1 MAARVMAVQTAI
13 SLVGA
18 AARGLIPSICAD
30 ASQYLSRKRIM
41 IKQPLQALA
50 GKASGKAAAVLRA
63 AAAQEAFRP
72 NDELL
77 AALDTGSD
85 GLDEQ
90 QIEAR
95 LHRDGPNEVSHEKPP
110 HWTLQLLRA
119 FKNPFIIVLLVL
131 AGVEL
136 ATDDSDLTGPIII
149 AVMVGVSV
157 LLSFS
162 QEYRSSRAAEKL
174 KAMVRNTATVTRR
187 ASDGHSEQVEVP
199 VVELV
204 AGDIVHL
211 GAGDMVPADLRL
223 LTAKDLF
230 ISQAILTGESL
241 PVEKSAPARVPA
253 PQQGQAHTYDNPLE
267 LPTVCYMGTNVV
279 SGTAS
284 AVVVAAGARSY
295 LGSLAH
301 SMSGQR
307 VQTSF
312 DRGVNSVSWLLIR
325 FMAVMVPVVF
335 LIQGFGKHN
344 WLEAFLFA
352 LSVAVGLTPEMLP
365 LIVTAN
371 LAKGALAMS
380 KRKVVVKRLNAIQN
394 FGAMDVLCTDKTGT
408 LTLDKIVLERHLDLD
423 GEESD
428 EALEYGY
435 LNSRFQTGLK
445 NLMDKAV
452 LEHRNLESAAM
463 RYRVVDEIPFDFQ
476 RRRMSVVVTDGSG
489 EHLLICKG
497 AVEEMLSTCAFARI
511 GEVIEPMTD
520 ERRREIK
527 AMTHRLNED
536 GLRVLVVAMRREPE
550 HEHPYSVAD
559 ESNLIAVGC
568 LAFLDPPK
576 DSAATAI
583 RALNHHGVEVK
594 VITGDNEAVTR
605 KICREVGLDVTH
617 SVQGREIEQLDD
629 AALDALVARVTVFAK
644 MSPLQ
649 KARVVRSL
657 QRLGHTV
664 GFLGDGINDAPALH
678 DADVGISV
686 DTATDIA
693 KESADIILL
702 EKNLMVLEEGV
713 IEGRITFGNI
723 IKYIKM
729 TASSNFGNVFSM
741 LVASVFLP
749 FLPLL
754 PLQILV
760 LNLLYDISQLSI
772 PFDRMDEDYLRK
784 PRKWD
789 AGDIGRFM
797 VWIGPV
803 SSIFDITTFVL
814 LWYMFGANSSA
825 HQSLFQSGWFIESL
839 LTQTLI
845 VHMIRTRR
853 IPFLQSVAAAPVLA
867 LTTAIILIG
876 LLVPYT
882 GIGAKIGMTT
892 LPPAF
897 FGWIALTVLTYAVL
911 TQLVKLVYMRRY
923 GRWL

>member
-1 MAARVMAVQTAI
+1 MNKQSNQTAA
-13 SLVGA
+13 VKAAGKGA
-18 AARGLIPSICAD
+18 AAVH
-30 ASQYLSRKRIM
+30 
-41 IKQPLQALA
+41 
-50 GKASGKAAAVLRA
+50 AVV
-63 AAAQEAFRP
+63 AQEAFRA

-77 AALDTGSD
+77 AALETTPA
-85 GLDEQ
+85 GLDEE

-110 HWTLQLLRA
+110 HWSRQLLRA

-131 AGVEL
+131 AVVQIF
-136 ATDDSDLTGPIII
+136 ATPDDLSGPIII
-149 AVMVGVSV
+149 AVMVAISV
-157 LLSFS
+157 LLNFS
-162 QEYRSSRAAEKL
+162 QEFRSSRAAENL
-174 KAMVRNTATVTRR
+174 KAMVRNTATVTRK
-187 ASDGHSEQVEVP
+187 ASDGHSEQIEVP

-204 AGDIVHL
+204 TGDIVHL
-211 GAGDMVPADLRL
+211 GAGDMVPGDLRL
-223 LTAKDLF
+223 LSAKDLF

-241 PVEKSAPARVPA
+241 PVEKSAPSRMNG
-253 PQQGQAHTYDNPLE
+253 PQHCDSPLD
-267 LPTVCYMGTNVV
+267 LPTVCYMGTNVI
-279 SGTAS
+279 SGTAT
-284 AVVVAAGARSY
+284 AVVVATGARSY

-312 DRGVNSVSWLLIR
+312 DRGVKSVSWLLIR

-335 LIQGFGKHN
+335 LINGLDKHN
-344 WLEAFLFA
+344 WTDAFLFA

-371 LAKGALAMS
+371 LSKGALAMS
-380 KRKVVVKRLNAIQN
+380 RRKVVVKRLNAIQN

-428 EALEYGY
+428 EALEFGY

-452 LEHRNLESAAM
+452 LEHRDLEAAAT

-476 RRRMSVVVTDGSG
+476 RRRMSVVVAKEGG

-497 AVEEMLSTCAFARI
+497 AVEEMLSICTYAKI
-511 GEVIEPMTD
+511 GDVTEPMTD
-520 ERRREIK
+520 ERRRDIK
-527 AMTHRLNED
+527 AMTHKLNED
-536 GLRVLVVAMRREPE
+536 GLRVLVVAVQREPS
-550 HEHPYSVAD
+550 HDRPYSVAD
-559 ESNLIAVGC
+559 ESGLIAVGC

-583 RALNHHGVEVK
+583 RALHQHGVEVK

-617 SVQGREIEQLDD
+617 SVQGKEIESLDD
-629 AALDALVARVTVFAK
+629 AALDALVPRVTVFAK

-729 TASSNFGNVFSM
+729 TASSNFGNVLSM
-741 LVASVFLP
+741 LIASAFLP

-789 AGDIGRFM
+789 ASDIGRFM
-797 VWIGPV
+797 VWVGPA
-803 SSIFDITTFVL
+803 SSVFDMTTFLL
-814 LWYMFGANSSA
+814 LWYVFRANSPA
-825 HQSLFQSGWFIESL
+825 HESLFQSGWFIESL
-839 LTQTLI
+839 LTQTLV
-845 VHMIRTRR
+845 VHMIRTRK
-853 IPFLQSVAAAPVLA
+853 IPFLQSSAAAPVLG
-867 LTTAIILIG
+867 LTTAIIVIG
-876 LLVPYT
+876 MLLPYT
-882 GIGAKIGMTT
+882 AIGAKIGMMEM
-892 LPPAF
+892 PPVYFA
-897 FGWIALTVLTYAVL
+897 WLALTVVAYCAL
-911 TQLVKLVYMRRY
+911 TQLVKVIYTRRY

>member
-1 MAARVMAVQTAI
+1 
-13 SLVGA
+13 
-18 AARGLIPSICAD
+18 
-30 ASQYLSRKRIM
+30 M
-41 IKQPLQALA
+41 IKQSNPSPVRAA
-50 GKASGKAAAVLRA
+50 PAVSRVTAAAD
-63 AAAQEAFRP
+63 AFRP
-72 NDELL
+72 NAELL
-77 AALDTGSD
+77 AALETSTS
-85 GLDEQ
+85 GLDAEQ
-90 QIEAR
+90 ISER
-95 LHRDGPNEVSHEKPP
+95 LHRDGLNEVSHEKPP
-110 HWTLQLLRA
+110 HWALQLLRA

-131 AGVEL
+131 AVVEMF
-136 ATDDSDLTGPIII
+136 ATPDDLSGPIII
-149 AVMVGVSV
+149 SVMVAISV
-157 LLSFS
+157 LLNFT
-162 QEYRSSRAAEKL
+162 QEFRSSRAAENL
-174 KAMVRNTATVTRR
+174 KAMVRNTATVTRQ
-187 ASDGHSEQVEVP
+187 ASDGHSEQIEVP
-199 VVELV
+199 VAELV

-223 LTAKDLF
+223 LSAKDLF

-241 PVEKSAPARVPA
+241 PVEKAAPARIETL
-253 PQQGQAHTYDNPLE
+253 QQHDNALE
-267 LPTVCYMGTNVV
+267 LPSICYMGTNVI
-279 SGTAS
+279 SGTAA
-284 AVVVAAGARSY
+284 AVVVATGARSY
-295 LGSLAH
+295 LGSLSH

-312 DRGVNSVSWLLIR
+312 DRGVKSVSWLLIR
-325 FMAVMVPVVF
+325 FMAVMVPVV
-335 LIQGFGKHN
+335 LGIQWVRHGFF
-344 WLEAFLFA
+344 EALLFA

-371 LAKGALAMS
+371 LSKGALAMS
-380 KRKVVVKRLNAIQN
+380 RRKVVVKRLSAIQN

-452 LEHRNLESAAM
+452 LEHRDLEAAAT
-463 RYRVVDEIPFDFQ
+463 RYRVIDEIPFDFQ
-476 RRRMSVVVTDGSG
+476 RRRMSVVVAKGDG

-497 AVEEMLSTCAFARI
+497 AVEEMLSICAYARV
-511 GEVIEPMTD
+511 GDVTEPMTD
-520 ERRREIK
+520 ERRRDIK
-527 AMTHRLNED
+527 EMTHRLNED
-536 GLRVLVVAMRREPE
+536 GLRVLVVAIQREPS
-550 HEHPYSVAD
+550 HDRPYSVAD
-559 ESNLIAVGC
+559 ESDLVAVGC

-583 RALNHHGVEVK
+583 RALHQHGVEVK

-605 KICREVGLDVTH
+605 KICREVGLDVEH
-617 SVQGREIEQLDD
+617 SAEGRQIEALDD
-629 AALDALVARVTVFAK
+629 AALDEMVARTTVFAK

-657 QRLGHTV
+657 QRQGHTV

-713 IEGRITFGNI
+713 VEGRVTFGNI
-723 IKYIKM
+723 MKYIKM
-729 TASSNFGNVFSM
+729 TASSNFGNVLSM
-741 LVASVFLP
+741 LIASAFLP
-749 FLPLL
+749 FLPML

-772 PFDRMDEDYLRK
+772 PFDRMDDDYLRK

-797 VWIGPV
+797 VWVGPA
-803 SSIFDITTFVL
+803 SSVFDMTTFLL
-814 LWYMFGANSSA
+814 LWYVFGANSPA

-839 LTQTLI
+839 LTQTLV
-845 VHMIRTRR
+845 VHMIRTRK
-853 IPFLQSVAAAPVLA
+853 IPFLQSSAAAPVLG
-867 LTTAIILIG
+867 LTTAIIVIG
-876 LLVPYT
+876 MLLPFVA
-882 GIGAKIGMTT
+882 IGRKIGMMEM
-892 LPPAF
+892 PPVYFAWL
-897 FGWIALTVLTYAVL
+897 GLTVVAYCALT
-911 TQLVKLVYMRRY
+911 QMVKVIYIRRY
-923 GRWL
+923 HRWL

>member
-1 MAARVMAVQTAI
+1 MFKHSTQSVAGKTAGT
-13 SLVGA
+13 SA
-18 AARGLIPSICAD
+18 AAPVRV
-30 ASQYLSRKRIM
+30 
-41 IKQPLQALA
+41 
-50 GKASGKAAAVLRA
+50 AV
-63 AAAQEAFRP
+63 AQEAFRH
-72 NDELL
+72 NEALY
-77 AALDTGSD
+77 AALDTSAAGLNEEQISERLDRD
-85 GLDEQ
+85 GL
-90 QIEAR
+90 
-95 LHRDGPNEVSHEKPP
+95 NEVSHEKPP
-110 HWTLQLLRA
+110 HWSVQLLTA

-131 AGVEL
+131 AIVQL
-136 ATDDSDLTGPIII
+136 ATDSSDLTGPIII
-149 AVMVGVSV
+149 AVMVGISV
-157 LLSFS
+157 LLSFT
-162 QEYRSSRAAEKL
+162 QEYRSSKAAEKL

-187 ASDGHSEQVEVP
+187 ASDGHSERIEVP
-199 VVELV
+199 VSELV

-211 GAGDMVPADLRL
+211 AAGDMVPADLRL
-223 LTAKDLF
+223 VSAKDLF

-241 PVEKSAPARVPA
+241 PVEKSAPAHLHGA
-253 PQQGQAHTYDNPLE
+253 DEMEGSQHGDNPLD

-279 SGTAS
+279 SGSAT
-284 AVVVAAGARSY
+284 AVVVATGSRTY
-295 LGSLAH
+295 LGSLARTIV
-301 SMSGQR
+301 GER

-325 FMAVMVPVVF
+325 FMLVMVPIV
-335 LIQGFGKHN
+335 LAIN
-344 WLEAFLFA
+344 WYDKGSFWEAFLFA

-408 LTLDKIVLERHLDLD
+408 LTLDKIVLERHLDLY

-452 LEHRNLESAAM
+452 LTHRDLEVVAQH
-463 RYRVVDEIPFDFQ
+463 YRIVDEIPFDFQ
-476 RRRMSVVVTDGSG
+476 RRRMSVVLGNGDGN
-489 EHLLICKG
+489 ELLVCKG
-497 AVEEMLSTCAFARI
+497 AVEEMLSICASAKAGDEI
-511 GEVIEPMTD
+511 LPMTD
-520 ERRREIK
+520 EMRADIK
-527 AMTHRLNED
+527 AMTRGLNED
-536 GLRVLVVAMRREPE
+536 GLRVLVVAIKRQPPAGRA
-550 HEHPYSVAD
+550 YGVAD

-583 RALNHHGVEVK
+583 AALHHHGVEVK

-605 KICREVGLDVTH
+605 KICREVGLDVEH
-617 SVQGREIEQLDD
+617 SAQGKHIEPLNDDELDE
-629 AALDALVARVTVFAK
+629 LVKRTTVFAK

-649 KARVVRSL
+649 KARVVKSL
-657 QRLGHTV
+657 QRQGHTV
-664 GFLGDGINDAPALH
+664 GFLGDGINDAPALRE
-678 DADVGISV
+678 ADVGISV

-729 TASSNFGNVFSM
+729 TASSNFGNMFSV
-741 LVASVFLP
+741 LVASAFLP
-749 FLPLL
+749 FLPML

-772 PFDRMDEDYLRK
+772 PFDRMDDEYLRK

-789 AGDIGRFM
+789 ASDIGRFM

-803 SSIFDITTFVL
+803 SSIFDITTFLL
-814 LWYMFGANSSA
+814 LWYLFGANSTA
-825 HQSLFQSGWFIESL
+825 HQSFFQSGWFIESL

-853 IPFLQSVAAAPVLA
+853 IPFLQSIASAPVLA
-867 LTTAIILIG
+867 LTTAIII
-876 LLVPYT
+876 
-882 GIGAKIGMTT
+882 IGMLIPFSAVGSKLGMVP
-892 LPPAF
+892 LPGVY
-897 FGWIALTVLTYAVL
+897 FGWLALTVLTYCVL
-911 TQLVKLVYMRRY
+911 TQLVKLVYIKRY

>member
-1 MAARVMAVQTAI
+1 MNKQSNQAVAAKTA
-13 SLVGA
+13 
-18 AARGLIPSICAD
+18 
-30 ASQYLSRKRIM
+30 
-41 IKQPLQALA
+41 
-50 GKASGKAAAVLRA
+50 GKAAAAVHA
-63 AAAQEAFRP
+63 AVAQEAFRA

-77 AALDTGSD
+77 AALETTPA
-85 GLDEQ
+85 GLDEE

-95 LHRDGPNEVSHEKPP
+95 LHRDGINEVSHEKPP
-110 HWTLQLLRA
+110 HWSRQLLRA

-131 AGVEL
+131 AVVQVF
-136 ATDDSDLTGPIII
+136 ATPDDMSGPIII
-149 AVMVGVSV
+149 AVMVTISV
-157 LLSFS
+157 LLNFT
-162 QEYRSSRAAEKL
+162 QEFRSSRAAENL
-174 KAMVRNTATVTRR
+174 KAMVRNTATVTRK
-187 ASDGHSEQVEVP
+187 ASDGHSEQIEVP

-211 GAGDMVPADLRL
+211 GAGDMVPGDLRL
-223 LTAKDLF
+223 LSAKDLF

-241 PVEKSAPARVPA
+241 PVEKSAPARVSDGSS
-253 PQQGQAHTYDNPLE
+253 PQKYDSPLD
-267 LPTVCYMGTNVV
+267 LPTVCYMGTNVI
-279 SGTAS
+279 SGTAT
-284 AVVVAAGARSY
+284 AVVVSTGARTY

-312 DRGVNSVSWLLIR
+312 DRGVKSVSWLLIR

-335 LIQGFGKHN
+335 LINGFDKHD
-344 WLEAFLFA
+344 WTEAFLFA

-371 LAKGALAMS
+371 LSKGALAMS
-380 KRKVVVKRLNAIQN
+380 RRKVVVKRLNAIQN

-428 EALEYGY
+428 EALEFGY

-452 LEHRNLESAAM
+452 LEHRDLEAAAT
-463 RYRVVDEIPFDFQ
+463 RYRVIDEIPFDFQ
-476 RRRMSVVVTDGSG
+476 RRRMSVVVAKDDG

-497 AVEEMLSTCAFARI
+497 AVEEMLSICAYAKV
-511 GEVIEPMTD
+511 GDVTEPMTD
-520 ERRREIK
+520 ERRRDIK
-527 AMTHRLNED
+527 EMTHKLNED
-536 GLRVLVVAMRREPE
+536 GLRVLVVAVQREPS
-550 HEHPYSVAD
+550 HDRPYSVAD
-559 ESNLIAVGC
+559 ESDLIAVGC

-583 RALNHHGVEVK
+583 RALHQHGVEVK

-617 SVQGREIEQLDD
+617 SIQGKEIESLDD

-713 IEGRITFGNI
+713 LEGRVTFGNI
-723 IKYIKM
+723 MKYIKM
-729 TASSNFGNVFSM
+729 TASSNFGNVLSI
-741 LVASVFLP
+741 LIASAFLP
-749 FLPLL
+749 FMPML

-797 VWIGPV
+797 VWVGPA
-803 SSIFDITTFVL
+803 SSVFDITTFLL
-814 LWYMFGANSSA
+814 LWYVFGANAPA

-839 LTQTLI
+839 LTQTLV
-845 VHMIRTRR
+845 VHMIRTRK
-853 IPFLQSVAAAPVLA
+853 IPFLQSSAAAPVLG
-867 LTTAIILIG
+867 LTTAIIVIG
-876 LLVPYT
+876 MLLPYT
-882 GIGAKIGMTT
+882 AIGAKIGMMEM
-892 LPPAF
+892 PPVYFA
-897 FGWIALTVLTYAVL
+897 WLALTVVAYCAL
-911 TQLVKLVYMRRY
+911 TQLVKVIYIRRY

>member
-1 MAARVMAVQTAI
+1 
-13 SLVGA
+13 
-18 AARGLIPSICAD
+18 
-30 ASQYLSRKRIM
+30 M
-41 IKQPLQALA
+41 IKHSTHSVA
-50 GKASGKAAAVLRA
+50 GKAAGKGAGAPVRVAVAL
-63 AAAQEAFRP
+63 EAFRH
-72 NDELL
+72 NEALF
-77 AALDTGSD
+77 AALDTSAA
-85 GLDEQ
+85 GLDAEQ
-90 QIEAR
+90 IAER
-95 LHRDGPNEVSHEKPP
+95 LDRDGANEVSHEKPP
-110 HWTLQLLRA
+110 HWSRQLLRA

-131 AGVEL
+131 AVVQL
-136 ATDDSDLTGPIII
+136 ATDGDDLAGPIII
-149 AVMVGVSV
+149 AVMVGISV
-157 LLSFS
+157 LLSFT
-162 QEYRSSRAAEKL
+162 QEFRSSKAAEKL

-187 ASDGHSEQVEVP
+187 SEDGHSERIEVP
-199 VVELV
+199 VGELV

-211 GAGDMVPADLRL
+211 AAGDMVPADLRL
-223 LTAKDLF
+223 FSAKDLF

-241 PVEKSAPARVPA
+241 PVEKSAPTPA
-253 PQQGQAHTYDNPLE
+253 QVSEEAAQGDNPLD

-279 SGTAS
+279 SGSAS
-284 AVVVAAGARSY
+284 AVVVATGSRTY

-301 SMSGQR
+301 TIVGQR
-307 VQTSF
+307 VRTSF

-325 FMAVMVPVVF
+325 FMLVMVPIVF
-335 LIQGFGKHN
+335 AIN
-344 WLEAFLFA
+344 WYDKGDFLQAFLFA

-371 LAKGALAMS
+371 LGKGAIAMS

-408 LTLDKIVLERHLDLD
+408 LTLDKIVLERHLDLY

-452 LEHRNLESAAM
+452 LEHRDLETVAQQ
-463 RYRVVDEIPFDFQ
+463 YRIVDEIPFDFQ
-476 RRRMSVVVTDGSG
+476 RRRMSVVVRHG
-489 EHLLICKG
+489 EGDELLVCKG
-497 AVEEMLSTCAFARI
+497 AVEEMLSICAYAKV
-511 GEVIEPMTD
+511 GEEILPVTD
-520 ERRREIK
+520 EMRADIK
-527 AMTHRLNED
+527 AMTRDLNED
-536 GLRVLVVAMRREPE
+536 GLRVLVVAVKHQPPAGRA
-550 HEHPYSVAD
+550 YGVAD
-559 ESNLIAVGC
+559 ESGLTAVGC

-583 RALNHHGVEVK
+583 AALHHHGVEVK

-605 KICREVGLDVTH
+605 KICREVGLDVQH
-617 SVQGREIEQLDD
+617 SAQGKHIEPLNDEE
-629 AALDALVARVTVFAK
+629 LDALVKRTTVFAK

-649 KARVVRSL
+649 KARVVKSL
-657 QRLGHTV
+657 QRQGHTV
-664 GFLGDGINDAPALH
+664 GFLGDGINDAPALRE
-678 DADVGISV
+678 ADVGISV

-729 TASSNFGNVFSM
+729 TASSNFGNMFSV
-741 LVASVFLP
+741 LVASAFLP
-749 FLPLL
+749 FLPML

-772 PFDRMDEDYLRK
+772 PFDRMDDEYLRK

-789 AGDIGRFM
+789 ASDIGRFM

-803 SSIFDITTFVL
+803 SSIFDITTFLL
-814 LWYMFGANSSA
+814 LWYVFGANGPA
-825 HQSLFQSGWFIESL
+825 HQSFFQSGWFVESL

-845 VHMIRTRR
+845 VHMIRTKR
-853 IPFLQSVAAAPVLA
+853 IPFLQSVAAAPVLG
-867 LTTAIILIG
+867 LTTAIIAIG
-876 LLVPYT
+876 LLLPYT
-882 GIGAKIGMTT
+882 GLGAKIGMMP
-892 LPPAF
+892 LPPVYFA
-897 FGWIALTVLTYAVL
+897 WIALTVLTYCVL
-911 TQLVKLVYMRRY
+911 TQLVKLLYIRRY

>member
-1 MAARVMAVQTAI
+1 MSKQ
-13 SLVGA
+13 
-18 AARGLIPSICAD
+18 SI
-30 ASQYLSRKRIM
+30 
-41 IKQPLQALA
+41 QAP
-50 GKASGKAAAVLRA
+50 GKAAPVPPRVVVA
-63 AAAQEAFRP
+63 AEAFRP
-72 NDELL
+72 NAELL
-77 AALDTGSD
+77 AELETTPS
-85 GLDEQ
+85 GLDEK
-90 QIEAR
+90 QIAER
-95 LHRDGPNEVSHEKPP
+95 LHRDGLNEVSHEKPP
-110 HWTLQLLRA
+110 HWSLQLLRA
-119 FKNPFIIVLLVL
+119 FKNPFIVVLLVL
-131 AGVEL
+131 AGVQLFTEGG
-136 ATDDSDLTGPIII
+136 DLTGPVII
-149 AVMVGVSV
+149 AVMVAISV
-157 LLSFS
+157 LLNFT
-162 QEYRSSRAAEKL
+162 QEFRSSRAAERL
-174 KAMVRNTATVTRR
+174 KAMVRNTATVTRQ
-187 ASDGHSEQVEVP
+187 ASDGHSEQIEVP

-223 LTAKDLF
+223 LGAKDLF

-241 PVEKSAPARVPA
+241 PVEKTAPARL
-253 PQQGQAHTYDNPLE
+253 PQGDGDTHGTGNPLD
-267 LPTVCYMGTNVV
+267 LPTVCYMGTNVI

-284 AVVVAAGARSY
+284 AVVVATGSRSY

-312 DRGVNSVSWLLIR
+312 DRGVSSVSWLLIR

-335 LIQGFGKHN
+335 LINGLNKHD
-344 WLEAFLFA
+344 WTEALLFA

-380 KRKVVVKRLNAIQN
+380 RRKVVVKRLNAIQN

-452 LEHRNLESAAM
+452 LAHKDLESAAM

-476 RRRMSVVVTDGSG
+476 RRRMSVVVADGEG

-497 AVEEMLSTCAFARI
+497 AVEEMLSICAFART
-511 GEVIEPMTD
+511 GDVTAPMTD

-527 AMTHRLNED
+527 AMTRRLNED
-536 GLRVLVVAMRREPE
+536 GLRVLVVAMRRESA
-550 HEHPYSVAD
+550 HERPYSVAD
-559 ESNLIAVGC
+559 ESGLVAVGC

-583 RALNHHGVEVK
+583 RALHQHGVEVK

-617 SVQGREIEQLDD
+617 SVQGRDIESLDA

-657 QRLGHTV
+657 QRQGHTV

-729 TASSNFGNVFSM
+729 TASSNFGN
-741 LVASVFLP
+741 
-749 FLPLL
+749 
-754 PLQILV
+754 
-760 LNLLYDISQLSI
+760 
-772 PFDRMDEDYLRK
+772 
-784 PRKWD
+784 
-789 AGDIGRFM
+789 
-797 VWIGPV
+797 
-803 SSIFDITTFVL
+803 
-814 LWYMFGANSSA
+814 
-825 HQSLFQSGWFIESL
+825 
-839 LTQTLI
+839 
-845 VHMIRTRR
+845 
-853 IPFLQSVAAAPVLA
+853 
-867 LTTAIILIG
+867 
-876 LLVPYT
+876 
-882 GIGAKIGMTT
+882 
-892 LPPAF
+892 
-897 FGWIALTVLTYAVL
+897 
-911 TQLVKLVYMRRY
+911 
-923 GRWL
+923 

>member
-1 MAARVMAVQTAI
+1 MSKSFSRPTVKVAAPAPAQ
-13 SLVGA
+13 
-18 AARGLIPSICAD
+18 
-30 ASQYLSRKRIM
+30 
-41 IKQPLQALA
+41 
-50 GKASGKAAAVLRA
+50 VL
-63 AAAQEAFRP
+63 AAQEAFRD
-72 NDELL
+72 NDALL
-77 AALDTGSD
+77 AALETSVR
-85 GLDEQ
+85 GLDEEH
-90 QIEAR
+90 ITER
-95 LHRDGPNEVSHEKPP
+95 LHRDGANEVSHEKPP
-110 HWTLQLLRA
+110 HWSLQLLRA

-131 AGVEL
+131 AGVQL
-136 ATDDSDLTGPIII
+136 FADDSDLTGPIII
-149 AVMVGVSV
+149 AAMVGISV
-157 LLSFS
+157 VLTFT
-162 QEYRSSRAAEKL
+162 QEYRSSRAAEEL
-174 KAMVRNTATVTRR
+174 KAMVRNTATVTRQ
-187 ASDGHSEQVEVP
+187 ASDGHSEQIEVP
-199 VVELV
+199 VGELV
-204 AGDIVHL
+204 VGDIVHL

-223 LTAKDLF
+223 LSAKDLF

-241 PVEKSAPARVPA
+241 PVEKVAPAH
-253 PQQGQAHTYDNPLE
+253 AHGEGATGNPLD
-267 LPTVCYMGTNVV
+267 LPTVCYMGTNVI

-284 AVVVAAGARSY
+284 AVVVATGTRSY

-301 SMSGQR
+301 SMTGQR

-325 FMAVMVPVVF
+325 FMAVMVPVV
-335 LIQGFGKHN
+335 LGIQWYKQGF
-344 WLEAFLFA
+344 WEAFLFA

-371 LAKGALAMS
+371 LAKGAIAMS

-452 LEHRNLESAAM
+452 LEHRDLEPTAA

-476 RRRMSVVVTDGSG
+476 RRRMSVVVANGG
-489 EHLLICKG
+489 AEHLLICKG
-497 AVEEMLSTCAFARI
+497 AVEEMLSTCAWAQV
-511 GEVIEPMTD
+511 GGTVEPMTD

-527 AMTHRLNED
+527 AMTHKLNED
-536 GLRVLVVAMRREPE
+536 GLRVLVVAIRREPAAE
-550 HEHPYSVAD
+550 RAWSVAD
-559 ESNLIAVGC
+559 ESGLTAVGC

-583 RALNHHGVEVK
+583 AALHQHGVEVK

-605 KICREVGLDVTH
+605 KICREVGLDVSH
-617 SVQGREIEQLDD
+617 SVQGRDIESLDET
-629 AALDALVARVTVFAK
+629 ALDELVKRTTVFAK

-649 KARVVRSL
+649 KASVVRSL
-657 QRLGHTV
+657 QRQGHTV

-713 IEGRITFGNI
+713 LEGRITFGNI

-729 TASSNFGNVFSM
+729 TASSNFGNVLSM
-741 LVASVFLP
+741 LIASVFLP
-749 FLPLL
+749 FVPLL

-772 PFDRMDEDYLRK
+772 PFDRMDEEYLRL

-789 AGDIGRFM
+789 ASDIGRFM
-797 VWIGPV
+797 LWVGP
-803 SSIFDITTFVL
+803 SSSVFDITTFLL
-814 LWYMFGANSSA
+814 LWFVFGANGPA
-825 HQSLFQSGWFIESL
+825 HQSMFQSGWFIESL
-839 LTQTLI
+839 LTQTLV

-853 IPFLQSVAAAPVLA
+853 IPFLQSSAAAPVLG
-867 LTTAIILIG
+867 LTTAIIIIGMLI
-876 LLVPYT
+876 PYT
-882 GIGAKIGMTT
+882 VLGHKLGM
-892 LPPAF
+892 LEMPPVYYA
-897 FGWIALTVLTYAVL
+897 WLAATVVAYCAL
-911 TQLVKLVYMRRY
+911 TQLVKVFYIRGY

>member
-1 MAARVMAVQTAI
+1 MIKFPRLTRAIGSADKRMAVP
-13 SLVGA
+13 V
-18 AARGLIPSICAD
+18 
-30 ASQYLSRKRIM
+30 
-41 IKQPLQALA
+41 
-50 GKASGKAAAVLRA
+50 RA
-63 AAAQEAFRP
+63 ALCAQCPA
-72 NDELL
+72 DELL
-77 AALDTGSD
+77 AALDTTVA
-85 GLDEQ
+85 GLGAE

-95 LHRDGPNEVSHEKPP
+95 LQRDGLNEVLHEKPP
-110 HWTLQLLRA
+110 HWWWQLLRA
-119 FKNPFIIVLLVL
+119 FKNPFILVLLVL

-136 ATDDSDLTGPIII
+136 ASDGGDFTGPVII
-149 AVMVGVSV
+149 AVMVAISV

-162 QEYRSSRAAEKL
+162 QEYRSSRAAENL
-174 KAMVRNTATVTRR
+174 KAMVRNTATVTRQ
-187 ASDGHSEQVEVP
+187 AKDGHSEPIDVP
-199 VVELV
+199 VDELV
-204 AGDIVHL
+204 TGDIVQL
-211 GAGDMVPADLRL
+211 AAGDMVPADLRL
-223 LTAKDLF
+223 LAAKDLF

-241 PVEKSAPARVPA
+241 PVEKSAPLAGSLVA
-253 PQQGQAHTYDNPLE
+253 DAFASALD
-267 LPTVCYMGTNVV
+267 LPGVCYMGTNVI

-284 AVVVAAGARSY
+284 AVVLATGSRSY

-301 SMSGQR
+301 GLSGRR

-312 DRGVNSVSWLLIR
+312 DRGVRSVSWLLIR

-335 LIQGFGKHN
+335 LVQGFGKHD
-344 WLEAFLFA
+344 WTQAFLFA

-380 KRKVVVKRLNAIQN
+380 RRKVVVKQLNAIQN

-408 LTLDKIVLERHLDLD
+408 LTLDRIVLERHLDMD
-423 GEESD
+423 GAASD
-428 EALEYGY
+428 EALEFGY

-452 LEHRNLESAAM
+452 LTHRDLEAAAM
-463 RYRVVDEIPFDFQ
+463 RFQVVDEIPFDFH
-476 RRRMSVVVTDGSG
+476 RRRMSVVLTRDEG

-497 AVEEMLSTCAFARI
+497 AVEEMLAICAFEKDAAAT
-511 GEVIEPMTD
+511 VPLTD
-520 ERRREIK
+520 ERRDEIK

-536 GLRVLVVAMRREPE
+536 GLRVLVVAVRRQAGRTQ
-550 HEHPYSVAD
+550 PYGVAD
-559 ESNLIAVGC
+559 EAGLVAIGC

-576 DSAATAI
+576 DSAAPAI
-583 RALNHHGVEVK
+583 RALRSHGVDVK

-617 SVQGREIEQLDD
+617 SVQGKDIEALDD
-629 AALDALVARVTVFAK
+629 ASLDALVERITVFAK

-657 QRLGHTV
+657 QRRGHTV

-693 KESADIILL
+693 KETADIILL
-702 EKNLMVLEEGV
+702 EKNLMVLEQGV
-713 IEGRITFGNI
+713 LEGRVTFGNV

-729 TASSNFGNVFSM
+729 TASSNFGNVLSM
-741 LVASVFLP
+741 LVASVLLP

-772 PFDRMDEDYLRK
+772 PFDHMDDDYLKVPQR
-784 PRKWD
+784 WD

-797 VWIGPV
+797 LWIGPA
-803 SSIFDITTFVL
+803 SSVFDMTTFAL
-814 LWYMFGANSSA
+814 LWYVFGANSVGTQA
-825 HQSLFQSGWFIESL
+825 VFHSGWFIESL
-839 LTQTLI
+839 LTQTLV
-845 VHMIRTRR
+845 VHLIRTRR
-853 IPFLQSVAAAPVLA
+853 IPFLQSVAAVPVLG
-867 LTTAIILIG
+867 LTTAIIVIG
-876 LLVPYT
+876 LLIPAS
-882 GIGAKIGMTT
+882 GIGGKLGL
-892 LPPAF
+892 LPMPGAY
-897 FGWIALTVLTYAVL
+897 FGWLAATVLGYGALTQAMKSLYI
-911 TQLVKLVYMRRY
+911 RRY

>member
-1 MAARVMAVQTAI
+1 
-13 SLVGA
+13 
-18 AARGLIPSICAD
+18 
-30 ASQYLSRKRIM
+30 M
-41 IKQPLQALA
+41 IKQSIQGALP
-50 GKASGKAAAVLRA
+50 RA
-63 AAAQEAFRP
+63 ADRGASAPLHVAVAQEAFRA
-72 NDELL
+72 NSELL
-77 AALDTGSD
+77 ASLETTPA
-85 GLDEQ
+85 GLDEE

-95 LHRDGPNEVSHEKPP
+95 LHRDGINEVSYEKPP
-110 HWTLQLLRA
+110 HWSRQLLRA

-131 AGVEL
+131 AVVQMF
-136 ATDDSDLTGPIII
+136 ATPDDLSGPIII
-149 AVMVGVSV
+149 AAMVGISV
-157 LLSFS
+157 LLSFT
-162 QEYRSSRAAEKL
+162 QEYRSSKAAEKL

-187 ASDGHSEQVEVP
+187 ASDGHSERIEVP
-199 VVELV
+199 VGELV

-211 GAGDMVPADLRL
+211 AAGDMVPADLRL
-223 LTAKDLF
+223 LHAKDLF

-241 PVEKSAPARVPA
+241 PVEKAAP
-253 PQQGQAHTYDNPLE
+253 GAHGAAEADHANPLD
-267 LPTVCYMGTNVV
+267 LPTICYMGTNVV
-279 SGTAS
+279 SGTAT
-284 AVVVAAGARSY
+284 AVAVATGPRSY

-301 SMSGQR
+301 SIVGQR

-335 LIQGFGKHN
+335 LINGFDKHD
-344 WLEAFLFA
+344 WLQAFMFA

-380 KRKVVVKRLNAIQN
+380 RRKVVVKRLNAIQN

-408 LTLDKIVLERHLDLD
+408 LTLDKIVLERHLDLH

-452 LEHRNLESAAM
+452 LAHRDLEPAAAH
-463 RYRVVDEIPFDFQ
+463 YRIVDEIPFDFQ
-476 RRRMSVVVTDGSG
+476 RRRMSVVLGNGDG
-489 EHLLICKG
+489 HDLIVCKG
-497 AVEEMLSTCAFARI
+497 AVEEMLSICTWAKTGDQI
-511 GEVIEPMTD
+511 VPMTD
-520 ERRREIK
+520 AQRDEIK
-527 AMTHRLNED
+527 EMTRGLNED
-536 GLRVLVVAMRREPE
+536 GLRVLVVAVKQQPPAGR
-550 HEHPYSVAD
+550 PYGVAD
-559 ESNLIAVGC
+559 ESGLTAVGC

-583 RALNHHGVEVK
+583 AALHHHGVQVK

-605 KICREVGLDVTH
+605 KICREVGLDVEH
-617 SVQGREIEQLDD
+617 SAQGRQIEPLDD
-629 AALDALVARVTVFAK
+629 AALDELVKRTTVFAK

-649 KARVVRSL
+649 KARVVKSL
-657 QRLGHTV
+657 QRQGHTV
-664 GFLGDGINDAPALH
+664 GFLGDGINDAPALRE
-678 DADVGISV
+678 ADVGISV

-729 TASSNFGNVFSM
+729 TASSNFGNMFSV
-741 LVASVFLP
+741 LVASAFLP
-749 FLPLL
+749 FLPML

-772 PFDRMDEDYLRK
+772 PFDRMDDEYLRK

-789 AGDIGRFM
+789 ASDIGRFM

-803 SSIFDITTFVL
+803 SSIFDITTFLL
-814 LWYMFGANSSA
+814 LWHVFGANSMA
-825 HQSLFQSGWFIESL
+825 HQPFFQSGWFIESL

-853 IPFLQSVAAAPVLA
+853 IPFLQSIASAPVLA
-867 LTTAIILIG
+867 LTTAVILIG
-876 LLVPYT
+876 LFVPFT
-882 GIGAKIGMTT
+882 GLGAKIGMVA

-897 FGWIALTVLTYAVL
+897 FGWVALTGLTYGVL
-911 TQLVKLVYMRRY
+911 TQLMKLVYIRRY

>member
-1 MAARVMAVQTAI
+1 
-13 SLVGA
+13 
-18 AARGLIPSICAD
+18 
-30 ASQYLSRKRIM
+30 M
-41 IKQPLQALA
+41 IKHSTHSVA
-50 GKASGKAAAVLRA
+50 GKAAGKGAGAPVRVAVAL
-63 AAAQEAFRP
+63 EAFRH
-72 NDELL
+72 NEALF
-77 AALDTGSD
+77 AALDTSAA
-85 GLDEQ
+85 GLDAEQ
-90 QIEAR
+90 IAER
-95 LHRDGPNEVSHEKPP
+95 LDRDGANEVSHEKPP
-110 HWTLQLLRA
+110 HWSRQLLRA

-131 AGVEL
+131 AVVQL
-136 ATDDSDLTGPIII
+136 ATDGDDLAGPIII
-149 AVMVGVSV
+149 AVMVGISV
-157 LLSFS
+157 LLSFT
-162 QEYRSSRAAEKL
+162 QEFRSSKAAEKL

-187 ASDGHSEQVEVP
+187 SEDGHSERIEVP
-199 VVELV
+199 VGELV

-211 GAGDMVPADLRL
+211 AAGDMVPADLRL
-223 LTAKDLF
+223 FSAKDLF

-241 PVEKSAPARVPA
+241 PVEKSAPTPA
-253 PQQGQAHTYDNPLE
+253 QVSEEAAQGDNPLD

-279 SGTAS
+279 SGSAS
-284 AVVVAAGARSY
+284 AVVVATGARTY

-301 SMSGQR
+301 TIVGQR

-325 FMAVMVPVVF
+325 FMLVMVPIVF
-335 LIQGFGKHN
+335 AIN
-344 WLEAFLFA
+344 WYDKGDFLQAFLFA

-371 LAKGALAMS
+371 LGKGAIAMS

-408 LTLDKIVLERHLDLD
+408 LTLDKIVLERHLDLY

-452 LEHRNLESAAM
+452 LEHRDLETVAQQ
-463 RYRVVDEIPFDFQ
+463 YRIVDEIPFDFQ
-476 RRRMSVVVTDGSG
+476 RRRMSVVVRHG
-489 EHLLICKG
+489 EGDELLVCKG
-497 AVEEMLSTCAFARI
+497 AVEEMLSICAYAKV
-511 GEVIEPMTD
+511 GEEILPVTD
-520 ERRREIK
+520 EMRADIK
-527 AMTHRLNED
+527 AMTRDLNED
-536 GLRVLVVAMRREPE
+536 GLRVLVVAVKHQPPAGRA
-550 HEHPYSVAD
+550 YGVAD
-559 ESNLIAVGC
+559 ESGLTAVGC

-583 RALNHHGVEVK
+583 AALHHHGVEVK

-605 KICREVGLDVTH
+605 KICREVGLDVQH
-617 SVQGREIEQLDD
+617 SAQGKHIEPLNDEE
-629 AALDALVARVTVFAK
+629 LDALVKRTTVFAK

-649 KARVVRSL
+649 KARVVKSL
-657 QRLGHTV
+657 QRQGHTV
-664 GFLGDGINDAPALH
+664 GFLGDGINDAPALRE
-678 DADVGISV
+678 ADVGISV

-729 TASSNFGNVFSM
+729 TASSNFGNMFSV
-741 LVASVFLP
+741 LVASAFLP
-749 FLPLL
+749 FLPML

-772 PFDRMDEDYLRK
+772 PFDRMDDEYLRK

-789 AGDIGRFM
+789 ASDIGRFM

-803 SSIFDITTFVL
+803 SSIFDITTFLL
-814 LWYMFGANSSA
+814 LWYVFGANGPA
-825 HQSLFQSGWFIESL
+825 HQSFFQSGWFVESL

-845 VHMIRTRR
+845 VHMIRTKR
-853 IPFLQSVAAAPVLA
+853 IPFLQSVAAAPVLG
-867 LTTAIILIG
+867 LTTAIIAIG
-876 LLVPYT
+876 LLLPYT
-882 GIGAKIGMTT
+882 GLGAKIGMMP
-892 LPPAF
+892 LPPVYFA
-897 FGWIALTVLTYAVL
+897 WIALTVLTYCVL
-911 TQLVKLVYMRRY
+911 TQLVKLLYIRRY

>member
-1 MAARVMAVQTAI
+1 MSKSFSRPTAKAVAPVPAQ
-13 SLVGA
+13 
-18 AARGLIPSICAD
+18 
-30 ASQYLSRKRIM
+30 
-41 IKQPLQALA
+41 
-50 GKASGKAAAVLRA
+50 VL
-63 AAAQEAFRP
+63 AAQEAFRD
-72 NDELL
+72 NEALL
-77 AALDTGSD
+77 AALETTVH
-85 GLDEQ
+85 GLDEER
-90 QIEAR
+90 ITER

-110 HWTLQLLRA
+110 HWSLQLLRA
-119 FKNPFIIVLLVL
+119 FKNPFIVVLLVL
-131 AGVEL
+131 AGVQL
-136 ATDDSDLTGPIII
+136 FADDSDLTGPVII
-149 AVMVGVSV
+149 AAMVGISV
-157 LLSFS
+157 VLTFT

-174 KAMVRNTATVTRR
+174 KAMVRNTATVTRQ
-187 ASDGHSEQVEVP
+187 ASDGHSEQIEVP
-199 VVELV
+199 VGELV
-204 AGDIVHL
+204 VGDVVHL

-223 LTAKDLF
+223 LAAKDLF

-241 PVEKSAPARVPA
+241 PVEKAAPSHA
-253 PQQGQAHTYDNPLE
+253 QATGTAGNPLD
-267 LPTVCYMGTNVV
+267 LPTVCYMGTNVI

-284 AVVVAAGARSY
+284 AVVVATGARSY

-301 SMSGQR
+301 SMTGQR

-325 FMAVMVPVVF
+325 FMAVMVPVV
-335 LIQGFGKHN
+335 LGIQWYKQGF
-344 WLEAFLFA
+344 WEAFLFA

-371 LAKGALAMS
+371 LAKGAIAMS

-452 LEHRNLESAAM
+452 LAHRDLEPTAA

-476 RRRMSVVVTDGSG
+476 RRRMSVVVANGGD

-497 AVEEMLSTCAFARI
+497 AVEEMLSICAHAQV
-511 GEVIEPMTD
+511 GGTVEPLTD
-520 ERRREIK
+520 ERRREIR

-536 GLRVLVVAMRREPE
+536 GLRVLVVAVRREPAAE
-550 HEHPYSVAD
+550 RAWSVAD
-559 ESNLIAVGC
+559 ESGLTAVGC

-583 RALNHHGVEVK
+583 AALHAHGVEVK

-617 SVQGREIEQLDD
+617 SVQGREIEPLDD
-629 AALDALVARVTVFAK
+629 EALDALVRRTTVFAK
-644 MSPLQ
+644 MSPLE
-649 KARVVRSL
+649 KARVVKSL
-657 QRLGHTV
+657 QRQGHTV

-713 IEGRITFGNI
+713 LEGRITFGNI

-729 TASSNFGNVFSM
+729 TASSNFGNVLSM
-741 LVASVFLP
+741 LIASVFLP
-749 FLPLL
+749 FVPLL

-772 PFDRMDEDYLRK
+772 PFDRMDEEYLRI

-789 AGDIGRFM
+789 ASDIGRFM
-797 VWIGPV
+797 LLVGP
-803 SSIFDITTFVL
+803 SSSVFDITTFAVL
-814 LWYMFGANSSA
+814 WFVFGANTPA

-839 LTQTLI
+839 LTQTLV

-853 IPFLQSVAAAPVLA
+853 IPFLQSSAAAPVLG
-867 LTTAIILIG
+867 LTTAIIAIGVLI
-876 LLVPYT
+876 PYT
-882 GIGAKIGMTT
+882 GLGHKLGM
-892 LPPAF
+892 LEMPPVYYA
-897 FGWIALTVLTYAVL
+897 WLAATVLAYCAL
-911 TQLVKLVYMRRY
+911 TQLVKVVYIRRY

>member
-1 MAARVMAVQTAI
+1 MNKPFSRMTEKVVAPAHVPAA
-13 SLVGA
+13 
-18 AARGLIPSICAD
+18 D
-30 ASQYLSRKRIM
+30 D
-41 IKQPLQALA
+41 
-50 GKASGKAAAVLRA
+50 
-63 AAAQEAFRP
+63 AFRAG
-72 NDELL
+72 DELL
-77 AALDTGSD
+77 RALDTSVR
-85 GLDEQ
+85 GLDEAR
-90 QIEAR
+90 INER
-95 LHRDGPNEVSHEKPP
+95 LHRDGANEVAHEKPP
-110 HWTLQLLRA
+110 HWSLQLLRA
-119 FKNPFIIVLLVL
+119 FKNPFIVVLLVL
-131 AGVEL
+131 AGVQL
-136 ATDDSDLTGPIII
+136 ATDRSDLTGPIII
-149 AVMVGVSV
+149 AVMVGISV
-157 LLSFS
+157 LLSFA

-187 ASDGHSEQVEVP
+187 ASDGHSEQIEVP
-199 VVELV
+199 VGELV

-230 ISQAILTGESL
+230 VSQAILTGESL
-241 PVEKSAPARVPA
+241 PVEKVAPTHAAGATAAA
-253 PQQGQAHTYDNPLE
+253 PLD
-267 LPTVCYMGTNVV
+267 LPTICYMGTNVV
-279 SGTAS
+279 SGAAT
-284 AVVVAAGARSY
+284 AVVVATGGRSY

-301 SMSGQR
+301 SMTGQA

-325 FMAVMVPVVF
+325 FMAVMVPIVF
-335 LIQGFGKHN
+335 LVNGLDKGDWMQ
-344 WLEAFLFA
+344 AFLFA

-408 LTLDKIVLERHLDLD
+408 LTLDRIVLERHLDLN
-423 GEESD
+423 GEESED
-428 EALEYGY
+428 ALEYGY
-435 LNSRFQTGLK
+435 LNSRFQTGLR

-452 LEHRNLESAAM
+452 LTHRDLEPVAAQ
-463 RYRVVDEIPFDFQ
+463 YRVVDEIPFDFQ
-476 RRRMSVVVTDGSG
+476 RRRMSVVVARDER

-497 AVEEMLSTCAFARI
+497 AVEEMLAICSFAQV
-511 GEVIEPMTD
+511 GDEVAPLTD
-520 ERRREIK
+520 ERRRDIR

-536 GLRVLVVAMRREPE
+536 GLRVLVVAVRRAPASERAW
-550 HEHPYSVAD
+550 SVAD
-559 ESNLIAVGC
+559 EAGLTAVGC

-583 RALNHHGVEVK
+583 AALHQHGVTVK

-617 SVQGREIEQLDD
+617 SVQGRDVEALDAD
-629 AALDALVARVTVFAK
+629 ALDALVARTVVFAK

-649 KARVVRSL
+649 KAAVVKSL
-657 QRLGHTV
+657 QRQGHTV

-713 IEGRITFGNI
+713 LEGRVTFGNI

-729 TASSNFGNVFSM
+729 TASSNFGNMFSV
-741 LVASVFLP
+741 LVASAFLP
-749 FLPLL
+749 FLPML

-772 PFDRMDEDYLRK
+772 PFDRMDDDYLRK

-789 AGDIGRFM
+789 ASDIGRFM

-803 SSIFDITTFVL
+803 SSIFDITTFWLMWHV
-814 LWYMFGANSSA
+814 FDANSST
-825 HQSLFQSGWFIESL
+825 HQALFQSGWFVESL

-853 IPFLQSVAAAPVLA
+853 IPFLQSAAAAPVLG
-867 LTTAIILIG
+867 LTTAIIAIG
-876 LLVPYT
+876 IAIPYLD
-882 GIGAKIGMTT
+882 IGAKLGMLP

-897 FGWIALTVLTYAVL
+897 FAWIAATVLTYCVL
-911 TQLVKLVYMRRY
+911 TQLVKMLYMRRY

>member
-1 MAARVMAVQTAI
+1 MNKGFGSATV
-13 SLVGA
+13 
-18 AARGLIPSICAD
+18 
-30 ASQYLSRKRIM
+30 
-41 IKQPLQALA
+41 ALA
-50 GKASGKAAAVLRA
+50 GKAARAPIRA
-63 AAAQEAFRP
+63 ARDAFRP
-72 NDELL
+72 AAELL
-77 AALDTGSD
+77 ATLDTTTS
-85 GLDEQ
+85 GLDEE
-90 QIEAR
+90 QIEGR
-95 LHRDGPNEVSHEKPP
+95 LHRDGLNEVSREKPA
-110 HWTLQLLRA
+110 HWSRQLLRA
-119 FKNPFIIVLLVL
+119 CKNPFIMVLLVL
-131 AGVEL
+131 AGVQL
-136 ATDDSDLTGPIII
+136 ATDGGDLTGPTII
-149 AVMVGVSV
+149 AVMVAISV

-162 QEYRSSRAAEKL
+162 QEYRSSRAAESL

-187 ASDGHSEQVEVP
+187 ADDGHSEQIEVP

-223 LTAKDLF
+223 LSAKDLF
-230 ISQAILTGESL
+230 LSQAILTGESL
-241 PVEKSAPARVPA
+241 PVEKSAPTPLA
-253 PQQGQAHTYDNPLE
+253 QGSDEVVSPLD
-267 LPTVCYMGTNVV
+267 LSSICYMGTNVI

-284 AVVVAAGARSY
+284 AVVVATGARSY

-301 SMSGQR
+301 SMTGRR

-312 DRGVNSVSWLLIR
+312 DRGVSSVSWLLIR

-335 LIQGFGKHN
+335 LIQGFGKHD
-344 WLEAFLFA
+344 WAEAFLFA

-380 KRKVVVKRLNAIQN
+380 KRKVIVKQLNAIQN

-408 LTLDKIVLERHLDLD
+408 LTLDRIVLERHLDMD
-423 GEESD
+423 GEESE
-428 EALEYGY
+428 EALEFGY

-452 LEHRNLESAAM
+452 LTHRDLESAALC
-463 RYRVVDEIPFDFQ
+463 YRVVDEIPFDFQ
-476 RRRMSVVVTDGSG
+476 RRRMSVVVAQNDG

-497 AVEEMLSTCAFARI
+497 AVEEMLTICAYAKTGGITAPLTDARR
-511 GEVIEPMTD
+511 T
-520 ERRREIK
+520 EIK

-536 GLRVLVVAMRREPE
+536 GLRVLVVAVRREPS
-550 HEHPYSVAD
+550 HERPYSVVD
-559 ESNLIAVGC
+559 ENDLI
-568 LAFLDPPK
+568 
-576 DSAATAI
+576 
-583 RALNHHGVEVK
+583 
-594 VITGDNEAVTR
+594 GDNEAVTR

-617 SVQGREIEQLDD
+617 SVQGKDIEALDD

-649 KARVVRSL
+649 KAQVVRSL
-657 QRLGHTV
+657 QRQGHTV

-713 IEGRITFGNI
+713 LEGRVTFGNV

-729 TASSNFGNVFSM
+729 TASSNFGNVLSM
-741 LVASVFLP
+741 LVASLLLP

-772 PFDRMDEDYLRK
+772 PFDRMDNDYLQL
-784 PRKWD
+784 PRRWD

-797 VWIGPV
+797 LWIGPA
-803 SSIFDITTFVL
+803 SSVFDMTTFAL
-814 LWYMFGANSSA
+814 LWYVFDANSVA
-825 HQSLFQSGWFIESL
+825 QQSLFQSGWFIESL
-839 LTQTLI
+839 LTQTLV
-845 VHMIRTRR
+845 VHMIRTRK
-853 IPFLQSVAAAPVLA
+853 IPFLQSAAAAPVLG
-867 LTTAIILIG
+867 LTSAIIVIGVLI
-876 LLVPYT
+876 PFT
-882 GIGAKIGMTT
+882 AIGAKLGMME
-892 LPPAF
+892 LPPLYFA
-897 FGWIALTVLTYAVL
+897 WLAATVVGYCTL
-911 TQLVKLVYMRRY
+911 TQLMKLIYIRRY
-923 GRWL
+923 ARWL